1 MTAAAPCPL
10 DLCSLP
16 GTVIGGA
23 VGNAA
28 SSVVGSWIQ
37 DLADAVQEA
46 LGKAL
51 ASLGTLWV
59 NVGTPN
65 LTTSGGGPSDA
76 VGFVQG
82 SLWWY
87 MGAAAVLSVIVG
99 GARMAWERKADPGRD
114 VLRGLV
120 TLAVVVGAGLTTIAL
135 CVAAADG
142 FAGWI
147 IDGSLEGTDFGQN
160 VATMI
165 GLSSRAGPLG
175 PLLVIIFGL
184 LAILASAMQI
194 MLMVVRGGM
203 LVILAGVLPL
213 AAAFTSSE
221 TGRAWFRKCVGWLIA
236 FILYKPVAAI
246 VYATAFRL
254 TGTDVFAD
262 NDESGLLNVL
272 VGLVLMI
279 LALVALPALM
289 RFVTPMVAATA
300 GGGGRSAL
308 GSAALAALPSGAIAI
323 GSARGG
329 PSGGFPRQG
338 RSSAPSNP
346 GPTGAGSGGAAA
358 SGAAGGLAGQG
369 RGRRRA
375 GGCGGR
381 TSPAGRAARR
391 RRRPPRGR
399 KRRRQRGRPRWQPL
413 TTTTPGP
420 RRAPTA
426 TGGAPPRP
434 GSGNS
439 ARSARRSCWSAWS
452 RSSSPCCSPG
462 WPPRW
467 S

>member
-1 MTAAAPCPL
+1 MSSAAPCPL

-16 GTVIGGA
+16 GTVIGGVTGRAGGVVSNA
-23 VGNAA
+23 VGG
-28 SSVVGSWIQ
+28 VVGNWVQ
-37 DLADAVQEA
+37 DLADAVLDA

-65 LTTSGGGPSDA
+65 LTTSGGHPSDA
-76 VGFVQG
+76 VSFLQG

-99 GARMAWERKADPGRD
+99 GARMAIERKADPGRD
-114 VLRGLV
+114 VLRGLL
-120 TLAVVVGAGLTTIAL
+120 TLAVVVGAGLTVIAL
-135 CVAAADG
+135 SVAAADG

-184 LAILASAMQI
+184 LAILASAVQI

-254 TGTDVFAD
+254 TGSDIYAS
-262 NDESGLLNVL
+262 DESGLLNVL

-308 GSAALAALPSGAIAI
+308 GSAALAALPSGAIAL
-323 GSARGG
+323 GSRGGG

-338 RSSAPSNP
+338 RSPASSSA
-346 GPTGAGSGGAAA
+346 PTGAGAGGPGPGGAAA
-358 SGAAGGLAGQG
+358 ASAAGGAAAKGAAAGGPAGAVAGQALRAG
-369 RGRRRA
+369 QRGADGARRA
-375 GGCGGR
+375 VEN
-381 TSPAGRAARR
+381 ADEDEE
-391 RRRPPRGR
+391 
-399 KRRRQRGRPRWQPL
+399 
-413 TTTTPGP
+413 GP
-420 RRAPTA
+420 D
-426 TGGAPPRP
+426 
-434 GSGNS
+434 GS
-439 ARSARRSCWSAWS
+439 R
-452 RSSSPCCSPG
+452 
-462 WPPRW
+462 
-467 S
+467 